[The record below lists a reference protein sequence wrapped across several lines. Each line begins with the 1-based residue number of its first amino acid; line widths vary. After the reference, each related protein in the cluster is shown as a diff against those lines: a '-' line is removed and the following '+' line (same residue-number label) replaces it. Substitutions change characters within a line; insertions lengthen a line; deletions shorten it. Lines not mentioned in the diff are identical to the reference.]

1 MQNRVEL
8 LHSSQDDEIEFF
20 FLSSHVQ
27 LYTTFSRTRCKG
39 KDFFLSRIWNFSV
52 LLIKMYATRCTW
64 IG

>member
-8 LHSSQDDEIEFF
+8 LRSSQYDEFS

-27 LYTTFSRTRCKG
+27 LYRTFTRTCCKG
-39 KDFFLSRIWNFSV
+39 KDFFFFSHIWNYSV
-52 LLIKMYATRCTW
+52 LLIKMHATHCTW